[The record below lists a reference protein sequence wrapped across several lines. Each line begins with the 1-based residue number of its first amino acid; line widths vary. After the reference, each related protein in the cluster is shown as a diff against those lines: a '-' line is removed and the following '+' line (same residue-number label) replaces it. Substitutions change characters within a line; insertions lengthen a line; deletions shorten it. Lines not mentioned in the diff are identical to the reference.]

1 MKSLWRMSR
10 RRPARRITQKNNSI
24 GGVCRLTYCNP
35 KQIGGILIAK
45 LIVAEKPSV
54 AMSYAKVLGATRR
67 QDGYLE
73 GNGYLVSWC
82 VGHLVELAPPNIY
95 DAKYVKW
102 SMKIKKLGALLVSAA
117 LCAGMAA
124 PAFAYGGEPVE
135 EAEQPVLTSTTDEED
150 VVTVTDEETGALT
163 PEGNLTMVDDYHTS
177 YSDGSGQQFITLVS
191 KSGNTFY
198 LVIDRNDKGENT
210 VHFMNLV
217 DEADLLSLMEDED
230 ADAYTA
236 EKEAAAQAEQDRLKA
251 EEEAKKAAEEA
262 AASGE
267 EQPKENKVTKIAS
280 GFLGVVVLIALAAG
294 GIFYAFAKQKQKKQA
309 EKEALDPDANYTEDK
324 GDFEIPVEDE
334 PEETGEEDTE
344 PI

>member
-1 MKSLWRMSR
+1 M
-10 RRPARRITQKNNSI
+10 A
-24 GGVCRLTYCNP
+24 
-35 KQIGGILIAK
+35 
-45 LIVAEKPSV
+45 
-54 AMSYAKVLGATRR
+54 YAKVLGATNR
-67 QDGYLE
+67 QDGYWE

-124 PAFAYGGEPVE
+124 PAFAFEGEAAPVE
-135 EAEQPVLTSTTDEED
+135 QPILPEVVEED
-150 VVTVTDEETGALT
+150 VVTITDETSGALT
-163 PEGNLTMVDDYHTS
+163 PEGNLTLVDDYHTN

-191 KSGNTFY
+191 KSGATFY
-198 LVIDRNDKGENT
+198 LVIDRNAKGQQT

-217 DEADLLSLMEDED
+217 DEADLLALMEEED

-236 EKEAAAQAEQDRLKA
+236 EKEAAVQAEQDRLRA

-262 AASGE
+262 TASGT
-267 EQPKENKVTKIAS
+267 EQPKDNKVTKIAS

-324 GDFEIPVEDE
+324 GDFEIPTEDE
-334 PEETGEEDTE
+334 PEDTGKEDNTEE
-344 PI
+344 

>member
-1 MKSLWRMSR
+1 
-10 RRPARRITQKNNSI
+10 
-24 GGVCRLTYCNP
+24 
-35 KQIGGILIAK
+35 
-45 LIVAEKPSV
+45 
-54 AMSYAKVLGATRR
+54 
-67 QDGYLE
+67 
-73 GNGYLVSWC
+73 
-82 VGHLVELAPPNIY
+82 
-95 DAKYVKW
+95 
-102 SMKIKKLGALLVSAA
+102 MKIKKLGALLVSAA

-124 PAFAYGGEPVE
+124 PAFAFEGEAAPVE
-135 EAEQPVLTSTTDEED
+135 QPILPEVVEN
-150 VVTVTDEETGALT
+150 VVTVTDETSGALT
-163 PEGNLTMVDDYHTS
+163 PEGNLTLVDDYHTN

-198 LVIDRNDKGENT
+198 LVIDRNAKGQQT

-217 DEADLLSLMEDED
+217 DEADLLTLMEEEE

-236 EKEAAAQAEQDRLKA
+236 EKEAAAQAEQDLMKA

-262 AASGE
+262 AASGT

-294 GIFYAFAKQKQKKQA
+294 GIFYAFTKQKQKKQA

-324 GDFEIPVEDE
+324 GDFEIPTDVPDEDE
-334 PEETGEEDTE
+334 TPDEQDTE

>member
-1 MKSLWRMSR
+1 
-10 RRPARRITQKNNSI
+10 
-24 GGVCRLTYCNP
+24 
-35 KQIGGILIAK
+35 
-45 LIVAEKPSV
+45 
-54 AMSYAKVLGATRR
+54 
-67 QDGYLE
+67 
-73 GNGYLVSWC
+73 
-82 VGHLVELAPPNIY
+82 
-95 DAKYVKW
+95 
-102 SMKIKKLGALLVSAA
+102 MKIKKLGSLLVSAA

-124 PAFAYGGEPVE
+124 PAFAFEGEAAPVE
-135 EAEQPVLTSTTDEED
+135 QPILPEVVEN
-150 VVTVTDEETGALT
+150 VVTVTDETSGALT
-163 PEGNLTMVDDYHTS
+163 PEGNLTLVDDYHTN

-198 LVIDRNDKGENT
+198 LVIDRNAKGQQT

-217 DEADLLSLMEDED
+217 DEADLLTLMEEEE

-236 EKEAAAQAEQDRLKA
+236 EKEAAAQAEQDRMKA

-262 AASGE
+262 AASGT

-294 GIFYAFAKQKQKKQA
+294 GIFYAFTKQKQKKQA

-324 GDFEIPVEDE
+324 GDFEIPTDVPDEDE
-334 PEETGEEDTE
+334 TPDEQDTE